1 MIAWYSLFNFVHFK
15 KLSLLECRICYMFWK
30 LTYKKV
36 KRNIKS
42 KNFGNFKHSPE
53 CIWAFASPSFNFLF
67 MIDLKIF
74 LVVFK
79 TLLYQRLL
87 QWFNQ
92 WQLGIYQ
99 AIAKLDIFAIA
110 LISHCWYYA
119 RHLKW
124 KLTSYNLTDHDFSD
138 AILLI
143 FLLNLKFFG
152 MSTRFVN
159 LFMNFYFRLSLKCI
173 R

>member
-1 MIAWYSLFNFVHFK
+1 MSLRTT
-15 KLSLLECRICYMFWK
+15 LLQ
-30 LTYKKV
+30 
-36 KRNIKS
+36 
-42 KNFGNFKHSPE
+42 
-53 CIWAFASPSFNFLF
+53 FLF
-67 MIDLKIF
+67 YDWPTFSVKI
-74 LVVFK
+74 FK

-124 KLTSYNLTDHDFSD
+124 KLTSYNLTDYDFSD
-138 AILLI
+138 AILLK
-143 FLLNLKFFG
+143 FYLNLKFFG

-159 LFMNFYFRLSLKCI
+159 QSLNEYLLSFKFEVYSLEKHQYD
-173 R
+173 